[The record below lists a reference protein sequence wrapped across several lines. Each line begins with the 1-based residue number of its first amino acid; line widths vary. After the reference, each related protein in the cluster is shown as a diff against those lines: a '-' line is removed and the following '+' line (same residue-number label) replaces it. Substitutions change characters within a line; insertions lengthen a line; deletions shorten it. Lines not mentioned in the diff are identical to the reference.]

1 MGTRKISKAVYEVNT
16 TDGADIYYVV
26 QKDPTNGI
34 YAVGSSTG
42 KTSVDVRLKL
52 YDENG
57 KVIEYE
63 ADKPAYFGLNSLNRN
78 DDPTPSVIE
87 KFSNTNMKFIGITGS
102 LVSEHADGIYS
113 NSQTL

>member
-1 MGTRKISKAVYEVNT
+1 M
-16 TDGADIYYVV
+16 
-26 QKDPTNGI
+26 
-34 YAVGSSTG
+34 
-42 KTSVDVRLKL
+42 KL

-78 DDPTPSVIE
+78 DDPTPPVIE

-113 NSQTL
+113 NSQTFSVGVDGKTLNSSDWDSPNSPYMYIGAGLGRNS